1 MRASTWI
8 KAGLVAAWALCCM
21 LVVGWSPLSKA
32 SAFDKPKAAEAEKY
46 KAEDYIGSESCKACH
61 DQQFANFSATKHG
74 KLAASHSWK
83 GETQGCETCHGPG
96 RLHVEGGGDKSK
108 IKAFSAMSP
117 KQVSDTCLQC
127 HAGKEEHNNYRRGEH
142 YRNDVACTS
151 CHAPHGEAVFAAS
164 AAQPSSAKF
173 LARRV
178 SDTDVTTPLKMLRLN
193 EPQLCLQC
201 HSEMKAQFSLPFHH
215 KVPEGAVKC
224 SDCHNPHGG
233 LESKQT
239 RAATGADAVCMK
251 CHADKQGPFVFEHAP
266 AKVEGCTICHTPHGS
281 NNPNLLKRS
290 QVRQLC
296 LECHSNTGVIGIP
309 NTPNFHNQ
317 TTTRFQ
323 NCTTCHVKIHGSN
336 INQFFFR

>member
-1 MRASTWI
+1 MR
-8 KAGLVAAWALCCM
+8 
-21 LVVGWSPLSKA
+21 
-32 SAFDKPKAAEAEKY
+32 
-46 KAEDYIGSESCKACH
+46 
-61 DQQFANFSATKHG
+61 
-74 KLAASHSWK
+74 
-83 GETQGCETCHGPG
+83 TCHGPG
-96 RLHVEGGGDKSK
+96 KLHVEGGGDKSK
-108 IKAFSAMSP
+108 IKTFSSLSP
-117 KQVSDTCLQC
+117 KQISDTCLQY

-151 CHAPHGEAVFAAS
+151 CHAPHGEVLFAA
-164 AAQPSSAKF
+164 AGTQPSSAKY
-173 LARRV
+173 LAHKV
-178 SDTDVTTPLKMLRLN
+178 SDADSTTPFKMLRLN

-201 HSEMKAQFSLPFHH
+201 HGEMKAQFSQQFHH
-215 KVPEGAVKC
+215 RVPEGSMKC

-239 RAATGADAVCMK
+239 RVATGADAVCVK
-251 CHADKQGPFVFEHAP
+251 CHADKQAPFVFEHAP

-281 NNPNLLKRS
+281 NNPNLLKRN

-296 LECHSNTGVIGIP
+296 LECHSNTGAIGIP

-336 INQFFFR
+336 LNEFFFR